1 MAGHVVL
8 VGLMGTGKSTVG
20 RRVAA
25 RLERAFIDADE
36 ALVTRAGRSIAEI
49 FAADGEDAFRDL
61 EADVLQW
68 LLAEERPA
76 IVASGG
82 GVVLRETS
90 RQRLQQPTVTTVW
103 LTASPAFLASR
114 VSPKPH
120 RPLLSTDEPTLD
132 VLARLH
138 AERAPLYEE
147 VADLTIDVQPFHRDD
162 DGPRTALADRIV
174 DLVIAHESALSEGAS
189 S

>member
-20 RRVAA
+20 RRIAA
-25 RLERAFIDADE
+25 RLERGFVDADE
-36 ALVTRAGRSIAEI
+36 ALVDRAGRSIAEI
-49 FAADGEDAFRDL
+49 FADDGEDVFRNL
-61 EADVLQW
+61 EADVLQS

-76 IVASGG
+76 IIASGG
-82 GVVLRETS
+82 GVVLREES
-90 RQRLQQPTVTTVW
+90 RQRLQQPGVTTVW
-103 LTASPAFLASR
+103 LTASPEFLASR

-138 AERAPLYEE
+138 AERGPLYEE
-147 VADLTIDVQPFHRDD
+147 VADLTVDVQPFHRDD
-162 DGPRTALADRIV
+162 AGPRTALADRII
-174 DLVIAHESALSEGAS
+174 DLVVAHEAVPSEGAPS
-189 S
+189 